1 MIEFELVWSGKTR
14 LLKLEDG
21 NHKVGRAHDN
31 AIQVADARV
40 SKYHALVR
48 VAGNRYFVA
57 DLGSTNG
64 TEVDGRPVGRE
75 EIEVPT
81 NATVKFA
88 GVSFRRSGNAAT
100 TTLDFSLQE
109 DWSSRVSYNVAEGYS
124 DAARARIIDLS
135 SDLFELLSS
144 NAVAGEL
151 EETACKFVAECCK
164 ADRVVLLQDEGE
176 ATQLKVSGRWTE
188 SGDREA
194 PLRLSSTLVGE
205 VRERRNSVLVANPL
219 DDPKFVGHQSIVD
232 LNLRSAM
239 AAPLF
244 DNQRVRGILYVDTA
258 NPLVRYTEDDLQVL
272 TATANAVAVKLR
284 NLSLEGEMATAARIQ
299 QNMLPKVLSPPT
311 GYEIDAHQVM
321 CHSVG
326 GDLYAVLPRPSG
338 KLFFSVGDVAGK
350 GMPAALAMSA
360 ATILIRSLVEIGGN
374 VGEIASHLHRQL
386 FQSLAAEQ
394 FVTLFLGELDPE
406 TGHLSYVNAGH
417 EPPLLLRADG
427 TIESLNTSGYPIALI
442 EATEYQVDETW
453 LKRGDLLLLMSDGI
467 PEATVDGEVFL
478 GEDAVRNI
486 VQTHARESLPDIRG
500 HILTSVEQFL
510 HGQATSDDV
519 TLLLLRRAA

>member
-1 MIEFELVWSGKTR
+1 M
-14 LLKLEDG
+14 
-21 NHKVGRAHDN
+21 
-31 AIQVADARV
+31 
-40 SKYHALVR
+40 SKYHAAIR
-48 VAGNRYFVA
+48 VAGTRFFVS
-57 DLGSTNG
+57 DMGSTNG
-64 TEVDGRPVGRE
+64 TEIDGRPVGRDE
-75 EIEVPT
+75 VEVPP

-88 GVSFRRSGNAAT
+88 GVSFRKSGNAAT
-100 TTLDFSLQE
+100 TTLDFSLQD

-124 DAARARIIDLS
+124 DAARARIIDFS
-135 SDLFELLSS
+135 SDLFELLAS
-144 NAVAGEL
+144 NAGAGEL

-164 ADRVVLLQDEGE
+164 ADRVVLLQDDGE
-176 ATQLKVSGRWTE
+176 ATPLKISGRWTE

-219 DDPKFVGHQSIVD
+219 DDPKFIGHQSIVD

-244 DNQRVRGILYVDTA
+244 DNLRVRGILYVDTA

-284 NLSLEGEMATAARIQ
+284 NLSLERELRTAARIQ
-299 QNMLPKVLSPPT
+299 QTMLPKVLEPPP
-311 GYEIDAHQVM
+311 GYEIDAHQLM

-326 GDLYAVLPRPSG
+326 GDLYAVLPRPNG

-350 GMPAALAMSA
+350 GMPAALAMAA
-360 ATILIRSLVEIGGN
+360 ATTLIRLLAEVGGN
-374 VGEIASHLHRQL
+374 VEDIARHLHHQL

-394 FVTLFLGELDPE
+394 FVTLFLGELDPA

-417 EPPLLLRADG
+417 EPPLLLRAG
-427 TIESLNTSGYPIALI
+427 GSMETLNTSGFPIALL
-442 EATEYQVDETW
+442 EKFEFQVDEAT
-453 LKRGDLLLLMSDGI
+453 LSRGDLLLLMSDGI
-467 PEATVDGEVFL
+467 PEATVDGESFL
-478 GEDAVRNI
+478 GEDAVRQI
-486 VQTHARESLPDIRG
+486 VIAHATDTLPEIRTQ
-500 HILTSVEQFL
+500 ILNSVEQFL
-510 HGQATSDDV
+510 HGEATSDDV